1 MPGNDANAAGGHVT
15 DPVDWTAEIET
26 IKARLAAIESAAAAA
41 SIPQL
46 VMEELKSAIDHCR
59 TTLWAAMVSTQT
71 TYEGSSLIVAARI
84 QRVQEMC
91 CRIREDVT
99 AGRVWKDTPGIAACH
114 ASLADTQEAF
124 RSLFDH

>member
-1 MPGNDANAAGGHVT
+1 VP
-15 DPVDWTAEIET
+15 DPVDWTADLDT

-59 TTLWAAMVSTQT
+59 TTLWAAMVSTQI
-71 TYEGSSLIVAARI
+71 TYEGSSLIIAARI

-91 CRIREDVT
+91 CRIREDVS
-99 AGRVWKDTPGIAACH
+99 AGRVWKDTPGVAACH

-124 RSLFDH
+124 RWLFNH